1 MLGVG
6 HPQGKSPVTAGALEF
21 ALVLSGGNAL
31 GAYQAG
37 AYEALHERG
46 FLPDRVAGASVGAIN
61 GAIICGNA
69 PLDRLK
75 KLRALWT
82 PAAKGSP
89 AMEAGGILEDIR
101 RSFAAMMTLAAG
113 RPGVFVPRYFSWLT
127 PGLSLSEQVSLHDT
141 LPLRAELERLLDF
154 DLLNAP
160 SAPAFLATAID
171 IETGEDVAFDS
182 RRQPVHA
189 DHLRASA
196 ALLPAFAPVEID
208 GRLFGDP
215 DMSANLPLD
224 CALHEPGDGPLLC
237 FALDLLPL
245 HGRRPG
251 RLSESVLRMQDLLFA
266 TQSRRTIAAWQT
278 IFDER
283 AKQGEGR
290 PITLFHLAYRDQDPE
305 VSGKA
310 FDFSG
315 RSAAHRWQAGFTD
328 TMQALDDLAAGTVEL
343 RRRAGMSVY
352 ARPAPCAG
360 LQLTGHSLV
369 PSGA

>member
-1 MLGVG
+1 MDTG
-6 HPQGKSPVTAGALEF
+6 SERF
-21 ALVLSGGNAL
+21 ASDGSG
-31 GAYQAG
+31 
-37 AYEALHERG
+37 R
-46 FLPDRVAGASVGAIN
+46 D
-61 GAIICGNA
+61 
-69 PLDRLK
+69 
-75 KLRALWT
+75 
-82 PAAKGSP
+82 
-89 AMEAGGILEDIR
+89 LEDIR

-215 DMSANLPLD
+215 GMSANLPLD

-251 RLSESVLRMQDLLFA
+251 RLSESVLRMQDLCSL
-266 TQSRRTIAAWQT
+266 RRAVAPSLP
-278 IFDER
+278 
-283 AKQGEGR
+283 GR
-290 PITLFHLAYRDQDPE
+290 PSLTNAQ
-305 VSGKA
+305 SKA
-310 FDFSG
+310 KDG
-315 RSAAHRWQAGFTD
+315 RSPLST
-328 TMQALDDLAAGTVEL
+328 
-343 RRRAGMSVY
+343 S
-352 ARPAPCAG
+352 
-360 LQLTGHSLV
+360 LT
-369 PSGA
+369 ATRTRK